1 MQTTVCK
8 IILKAKELILLAN
21 KQSFSINEVRIL
33 GWKLR
38 LSRYLDYNLRTLL
51 NVIFLNSYANLLLRV
66 YKTENTENV
75 IIHV

>member
-33 GWKLR
+33 G
-38 LSRYLDYNLRTLL
+38 
-51 NVIFLNSYANLLLRV
+51 
-66 YKTENTENV
+66 
-75 IIHV
+75 